1 MNGLTEN
8 LRSLIARPGN
18 GLRELVDFA
27 EEALFILDER
37 GNIQMANRAAQE
49 MCPTTLIGVP
59 LGEALPSP
67 VLAALVE
74 DLMQLDEKEMSEQVQ
89 IDECPFRVRVRALA
103 GRRKRIAVSLQDIS
117 ELVRLNRARRDMVAN
132 ISHELRTPISSIRII
147 IESLFHEKERPR
159 RRDSIASLRAI
170 QREADSLQHLA
181 EELLMLSMMETGQ
194 IYLRMQPVQL
204 GELFGEV
211 SDREEER
218 RELAEVTVHNRVD
231 REISVLADP
240 DQLRRVL
247 VNLLHNAMKWTPVGG
262 EIVCRAEQQGEEV
275 KVMLQ
280 DSGAG
285 IPADQ
290 TQRIFER
297 FYQMD
302 DSRSRGEGIGL
313 GLAICRHIIEAHGGR
328 IWAEAGSTAG
338 GGFFAFTLLAS

>member
-1 MNGLTEN
+1 MNGLAEN
-8 LRSLIARPGN
+8 LRLMLPQPGN
-18 GLRELVDFA
+18 RLRELVDFA
-27 EEALFILDER
+27 EEALFILDEQ
-37 GNIQMANRAAQE
+37 GTVQVANQAAQE
-49 MCPTTLIGVP
+49 ICPTPIIRMP

-67 VLAALVE
+67 ELAALVE
-74 DLMQLDEKEMSEQVQ
+74 DLLRSDESEMSEQIQ
-89 IDECPFRVRVRALA
+89 IDERPFRVRMRTLL

-181 EELLMLSMMETGQ
+181 EELLTLSMMETGQ

-204 GELFGEV
+204 GELITEV
-211 SDREEER
+211 SEREEER
-218 RELAEVTVHNRVD
+218 RELAEVTIHNQVG

-247 VNLLHNAMKWTPVGG
+247 VNLLHNALKWTPAGG
-262 EIVCRAEQQGEEV
+262 EIVCLAQQNGEEITV
-275 KVMLQ
+275 KMQ

-285 IPADQ
+285 IPEDQ
-290 TQRIFER
+290 TDRVFER

-302 DSRSRGEGIGL
+302 HSRTRGEGIGL

-328 IWAEAGSTAG
+328 IWAEPDSTAG
-338 GGFFAFTLLAS
+338 GGLFAFTLLAS